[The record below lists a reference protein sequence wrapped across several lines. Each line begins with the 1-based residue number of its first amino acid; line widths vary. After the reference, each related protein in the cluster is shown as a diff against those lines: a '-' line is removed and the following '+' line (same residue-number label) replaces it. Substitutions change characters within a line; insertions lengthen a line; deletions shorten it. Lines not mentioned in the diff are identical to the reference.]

1 MNVEFTPESELGKVL
16 ADFWSGLKDNGS
28 ARAELRRC
36 ASVQQV
42 MLTPAFTRLL
52 RKFQTFTSEQ
62 KLNEY
67 QLAIIVGLVSHLK
80 FDAESVVLEKSRDPV
95 DKLVSQM
102 AELVSSDRPLV
113 SELRF
118 RRLIQC
124 DRDDL
129 YPAMIR
135 IIRLMKGRANLFGL
149 AQSVYFWGDS
159 IKKRWAYAYFPRVPE
174 KKSA

>member
-1 MNVEFTPESELGKVL
+1 MTVEFTPESEIGKAL
-16 ADFWSGLKDNGS
+16 ADFWLALKDNGA
-28 ARAELRRC
+28 ARAELKRC
-36 ASVQQV
+36 TSVQQV

-52 RKFQTFTSEQ
+52 RKLQGFSSEQ

-67 QLAIIVGLVSHLK
+67 QLAAIVGLVSHLK
-80 FDAESVVLEKSRDPV
+80 FDFESTVLEKSRDPME
-95 DKLVSQM
+95 KLMSQM

-135 IIRLMKGRANLFGL
+135 IIRLMKGKANLFGL
-149 AQSVYFWGDS
+149 AQSVYFWGDA